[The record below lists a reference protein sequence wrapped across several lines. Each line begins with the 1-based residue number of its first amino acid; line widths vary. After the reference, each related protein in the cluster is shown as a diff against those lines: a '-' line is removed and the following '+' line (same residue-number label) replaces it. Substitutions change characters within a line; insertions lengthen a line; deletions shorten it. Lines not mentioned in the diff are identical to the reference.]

1 MTVQII
7 NQLNHNAMEKK
18 EIKAK
23 AEAFCAKPKAYR
35 KSEEG
40 QAEFAELGAPVQA
53 KVREILEGR
62 RGFRRVN
69 GVIEF
74 TQEAL
79 EAEIARLE
87 AKEAD
92 YATRV
97 KAIKKVIAERKD
109 ELAERFGE
117 VNDNDK

>member
-1 MTVQII
+1 MD
-7 NQLNHNAMEKK
+7 KK
-18 EIKAK
+18 EIKVQ
-23 AEAFCAKPKAYR
+23 AEAYCDQPKAYR

-40 QAEFAELGAPVQA
+40 QAEFNELPAPVKA

-74 TQEAL
+74 SKEAL

-87 AKEAD
+87 NKAD
-92 YATRV
+92 EYVSRG
-97 KAIKKVIAERKD
+97 KAIKKLIEERKE
-109 ELAERFGE
+109 ELAERFGS
-117 VNDNDK
+117 DKE

>member
-1 MTVQII
+1 
-7 NQLNHNAMEKK
+7 MEKK
-18 EIKAK
+18 EIKAL
-23 AEAFCAKPKAYR
+23 AEAFCENPKKYR

-40 QAEFAELGAPVQA
+40 VAKFNELDAPVKA
-53 KVREILEGR
+53 KVREILEAR

-92 YATRV
+92 YTDRV
-97 KAIKKVIAERKD
+97 KAIKKVIAERKE

>member
-1 MTVQII
+1 
-7 NQLNHNAMEKK
+7 MEKK
-18 EIKAK
+18 EIKAQ
-23 AEAFCAKPKAYR
+23 AEAYCANPKAYR
-35 KSEEG
+35 TSEEG
-40 QAEFAELGAPVQA
+40 QAEFAELSAPVQA

-69 GVIEF
+69 GVIELS
-74 TQEAL
+74 QEAL

-92 YATRV
+92 YADRV
-97 KAIKKVIAERKD
+97 KAIKKVIADRKD

-117 VNDNDK
+117 VNDNEK

>member
-1 MTVQII
+1 
-7 NQLNHNAMEKK
+7 MEKK
-18 EIKAK
+18 EIKAQ
-23 AEAFCAKPKAYR
+23 AEAYCANPKAYR

-40 QAEFAELGAPVQA
+40 QAEFNALEAPVKA

-74 TQEAL
+74 SKEAL

-87 AKEAD
+87 AKESEYD
-92 YATRV
+92 ERK
-97 KAIKKVIAERKD
+97 KAIKKVIAERKE
-109 ELAERFGE
+109 ELAERFGG
-117 VNDNDK
+117 DNE

>member
-1 MTVQII
+1 MD
-7 NQLNHNAMEKK
+7 KK
-18 EIKAK
+18 EIKAQ
-23 AEAFCAKPKAYR
+23 AEAYCENPKSYR
-35 KSEEG
+35 VSEKG
-40 QAEFAELGAPVQA
+40 QAELAKLDAPVRA

-69 GVIEF
+69 GVIELS
-74 TQEAL
+74 QDAL

-92 YATRV
+92 YAIRS
-97 KAIKKVIAERKD
+97 KEIKKLIKERKE

-117 VNDNDK
+117 VNTNEK

>member
-1 MTVQII
+1 
-7 NQLNHNAMEKK
+7 MEKK
-18 EIKAK
+18 EIKAQ
-23 AEAFCAKPKAYR
+23 AEAFCENPKAYR

-40 QAEFAELGAPVQA
+40 QAEFKELDAPVQA

-69 GVIEF
+69 GVVEF
-74 TQEAL
+74 TKEAL

-87 AKEAD
+87 AKGLEYAD
-92 YATRV
+92 RA

-117 VNDNDK
+117 DNDNEK